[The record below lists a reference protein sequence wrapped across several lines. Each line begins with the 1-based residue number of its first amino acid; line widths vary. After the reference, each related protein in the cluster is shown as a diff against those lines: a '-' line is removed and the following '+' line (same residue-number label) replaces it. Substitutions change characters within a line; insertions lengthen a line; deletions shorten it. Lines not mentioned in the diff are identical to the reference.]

1 MRHVHEK
8 FRQVKENVG
17 KLSQSQ
23 EPGNDVKL
31 KMYAL
36 FKQVRLLYVDKDQKG
51 HSSHSGFSE
60 IGRILIK
67 KQE

>member
-17 KLSQSQ
+17 KLSQ